1 MRHQIQTEQEWREW
15 LHRQAR
21 RFSCCYDDADDLV
34 QQTLLA
40 FWQRFGY
47 LPWEQRHL
55 ETMEYP
61 QIRGWCYA
69 KLHSLALDLKKQAHR
84 QHEILILHDTQGGG
98 EWLAAASDEEALIER
113 LASGEFLASLPAY
126 LRRVAKLYSQGYQ
139 YAEIAAH
146 LGVSVGTVQG
156 YLGRIKV
163 LGRAFFGADGNK

>member
-1 MRHQIQTEQEWREW
+1 MIH
-15 LHRQAR
+15 
-21 RFSCCYDDADDLV
+21 
-34 QQTLLA
+34 
-40 FWQRFGY
+40 
-47 LPWEQRHL
+47 
-55 ETMEYP
+55 
-61 QIRGWCYA
+61 
-69 KLHSLALDLKKQAHR
+69 K
-84 QHEILILHDTQGGG
+84 GGG